1 RSAGTIRRVPLAQRA
16 RSVAAPARSHEETS
30 MTATPSPVHE
40 MFPYL
45 RVKSA
50 AEAIEFYKQAFGAV
64 ERFRLVEP
72 SGRIGH
78 VELELGPAVL
88 MLSDEYP
95 EYGLVAPPADRD
107 AVSCVPVHVHN
118 AARMAG
124 RAVPARATV
133 PSRRRGA

>member
-1 RSAGTIRRVPLAQRA
+1 
-16 RSVAAPARSHEETS
+16 

-40 MFPYL
+40 TFPYL

-95 EYGLVAPPADRD
+95 EYGLVGPPADRD
-107 AVSCVPVHVHN
+107 AGSCVHLHVDN
-118 AARMAG
+118 ADRMAARAVAAG
-124 RAVPARATV
+124 ATML
-133 PSRRRGA
+133 SELSDSFYGE